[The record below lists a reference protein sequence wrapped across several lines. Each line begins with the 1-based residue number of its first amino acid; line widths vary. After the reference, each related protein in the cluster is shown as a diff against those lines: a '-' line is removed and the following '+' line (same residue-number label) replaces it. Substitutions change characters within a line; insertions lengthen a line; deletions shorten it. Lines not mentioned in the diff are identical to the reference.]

1 MYFSVMKVFKCEA
14 RKCKLYDIGDD
25 IMLIQLMT
33 WRYRITYT

>member
-1 MYFSVMKVFKCEA
+1 MKVFKWEA